1 MGAKAYIN
9 NISFPSN
16 LEELSNK
23 INEFGT
29 MDMEDVLASN
39 PVEFSVSKYA
49 KAGELVFF
57 MHTKTANAKI
67 SAVKK
72 EYDNSKSKDENLGKV
87 LSRAKEIYKKCGGKI
102 FAVGFISEDPVYYNP
117 PLDYDVHFK
126 SKYFANI
133 TNTFILNIPI
143 DISEFRE
150 FIKISQFGS
159 ITVLDNEKFQR
170 LRELILSKNE
180 VPNYFKTYKLK

>member
-16 LEELSNK
+16 LEELSNR
-23 INEFGT
+23 IDEFGT
-29 MDMEDVLASN
+29 MDMEDVIASN
-39 PVEFSVSKYA
+39 PGEWSVPKYA

-67 SAVKK
+67 SAVKR
-72 EYDNSKSKDENLGKV
+72 EYLNSQDKDKNIWNV
-87 LSRAKEIYKKCGGKI
+87 LLRAKEIYKKFGGKI
-102 FAVGFISEDPVYYNP
+102 FAIGFISEDPECYDP
-117 PLDYDVHFK
+117 PLDYEVHFK

-133 TNTFILNIPI
+133 TNTFVLDNPI
-143 DISEFRE
+143 DISEFRD

-159 ITVLDNEKFQR
+159 ITILDNKKFNK
-170 LRELILSKNE
+170 LRELILTKNK
-180 VPNYFKTYKLK
+180 VPDCFKTYDFI